1 MKNIIL
7 VLIFVFTTVGLSNGQ
22 VPEKMPAFSKLSDMN
37 TGAKFTSD
45 SLNSKHTQV
54 FILFDPGC
62 GHCQELGQGI
72 SKSLDKIRQDVDFYF
87 ISMQEKPLVDGYIN
101 MFAKGLRNDKRVKF
115 LYDPEGEFILSFNPK
130 NFPSTY
136 IYEAKSLQIIKQ
148 FDGENRVE
156 TLLPYLQK
164 RD

>member
-22 VPEKMPAFSKLSDMN
+22 VPVKMPAFSKFSDMN

>member
-7 VLIFVFTTVGLSNGQ
+7 VLIFVFTTVGLSIGQ
-22 VPEKMPAFSKLSDMN
+22 VPEKMPAFSKFSDMN

-87 ISMQEKPLVDGYIN
+87 ISMQEKPLVD
-101 MFAKGLRNDKRVKF
+101 
-115 LYDPEGEFILSFNPK
+115 
-130 NFPSTY
+130 
-136 IYEAKSLQIIKQ
+136 
-148 FDGENRVE
+148 
-156 TLLPYLQK
+156 
-164 RD
+164 

>member
-22 VPEKMPAFSKLSDMN
+22 VPEKMPAFSKFSDMN

-87 ISMQEKPLVDGYIN
+87 ISIQEKPLVDGYIN
-101 MFAKGLRNDKRVKF
+101 MFDKGLRNDKRVKF